1 MSSSIAVLS
10 PEQHLAEYSVRQI
23 PLPLPAD
30 TDFSLS
36 NIPFGVF
43 TPPHLLNDRHICTAI
58 GAYILD
64 LHALNKHGAFS
75 AVIPSTPPHELA
87 LKDPPVPHVLIP
99 PLKYPHPLLSTTLN
113 SLATLE
119 RSRVCAL
126 RKHIRELVE
135 EGGIV
140 SGPDTRPEWPLGTV
154 FSRCLRDKEG
164 HPLLKMHMPFHVG
177 DYTDFYAGVHHAYNV
192 GCLFRGRENA
202 LQPSYLHLPVGYH
215 GRASTVCA
223 SGTPVRRPN
232 GQLPPLPGGKPRFGP
247 TEKMDYELE
256 LAAFVGVPN
265 HGAPIPVD
273 QAIGHIFGFV
283 LMNDWSARDVQAWE
297 YVPLGPFLGKSFA
310 TSISPWVVT
319 VDALEPF
326 RVEKEDQG
334 VSLLPYLTEKNSKT
348 VYDFTLEVEI
358 NPGRSPGE
366 LSNTIAPIQSISTTS
381 PRYLIWSFEQ
391 MLAHHTINGC
401 KLLSGDLLGSGT
413 ISGPQKG
420 QEGSLLE
427 MSKNGTEDADIGG
440 GQKRRWLE
448 DGDEVVIKG
457 WGITEGGERVGFGDC
472 RGRILAALELKP

>member
-1 MSSSIAVLS
+1 MSTSVAVLS
-10 PEQHLAEYSVRQI
+10 PEEYYLAEHSIRHI

-43 TPPHLLNDRHICTAI
+43 TPPHLLNGRHICTAI

-75 AVIPSTPPHELA
+75 T
-87 LKDPPVPHVLIP
+87 
-99 PLKYPHPLLSTTLN
+99 YPHPLLTTTLN
-113 SLATLE
+113 SLATLG
-119 RSRVCAL
+119 RSRICAL
-126 RKHIRELVE
+126 RKHIR
-135 EGGIV
+135 
-140 SGPDTRPEWPLGTV
+140 
-154 FSRCLRDKEG
+154 
-164 HPLLKMHMPFHVG
+164 HPLLKMHMPFHIG
-177 DYTDFYAGVHHAYNV
+177 DYTDFYAGVHHANNV

-202 LQPSYLHLPVGYH
+202 LQPNYLHLPVGYH

-256 LAAFVGVPN
+256 LAAFVGIPN
-265 HGAPIPVD
+265 DGAPIPVD

-297 YVPLGPFLGKSFA
+297 YVPLGPFLGKSFS

-334 VSLLPYLTEKNSKT
+334 VSLLPYLTEKNNKT
-348 VYDFTLEVEI
+348 VYDFTLQVEI

-366 LSNTIAPIQSISTTS
+366 SSNTSAPISTTS
-381 PRYLIWSFEQ
+381 PRFLIWSFEQ

-457 WGITEGGERVGFGDC
+457 WGITQGGERVGFGDC
-472 RGRILAALELKP
+472 RGRILAPLELKP